1 MKKYFLLAFVV
12 AVAAAS
18 SARAQSFSAPVDG
31 NRPQQKEH
39 PVPPPSTGK
48 AVGAFPRVFARGGNP
63 LQLINPRAPR
73 RYYGRVDDTVVVGD
87 RAVPPKNRGEDI
99 NRFPGVVLFGI
110 AW

>member
-1 MKKYFLLAFVV
+1 MMKYFLLAFVV

-63 LQLINPRAPR
+63 LQLINPRAR
-73 RYYGRVDDTVVVGD
+73 RSYYDASTTQWLSVTAPCR
-87 RAVPPKNRGEDI
+87 RR
-99 NRFPGVVLFGI
+99 I
-110 AW
+110 AAKIST